1 VTRHPG
7 RILSWL
13 CAAVAC
19 CSLAPRPVAAI
30 EARPVGVARIDI
42 TPAEPIR
49 LTGYAVRKTNALGV
63 EQKLWAKALVL
74 GDEAEG
80 SAVLLTLDLCGISEE
95 TYQAILGRLTV
106 RAGLKPP
113 QVAVACS
120 HTHSGPC
127 TSRWAPNIFAQ
138 DIPAEQQAAIDRYT
152 RELIAKAEQ
161 VVLAALQDR
170 RPARLSWAQGKVGF
184 ASNRRVPQTAG
195 VGLGENTNAPVDRAL
210 PVLRAT
216 EEDGRV
222 RALVAN
228 YACHCT
234 TLGGEF
240 NRVCGDWA
248 GFAQEA
254 LERDHPGALALITIG
269 CGGDSNPSPR
279 GGPDFGLAFARQHG
293 AALAAEAKRLAA
305 QGFTP
310 ISGRLTTRLQHIA
323 LPFGP
328 HFTRAQWEER
338 AAQPSIVGYHA
349 RKYLARLDRG
359 EQLPETLSYYVQTWT
374 FGDELALVFL
384 SGEVVVDYALRL
396 KREFDPARLWV
407 TAYANYVP
415 CYIPSRRILSE
426 GGYEAETSLWYYDR
440 PARLAPQTEDL
451 IVRTVRELMPASF
464 LRAR

>member
-1 VTRHPG
+1 MP
-7 RILSWL
+7 LP
-13 CAAVAC
+13 
-19 CSLAPRPVAAI
+19 APASDT
-30 EARPVGVARIDI
+30 RPVGVARIDI

-49 LTGYAVRKTNALGV
+49 LTGYAARKTNSIGV
-63 EQKLWAKALVL
+63 EQKLWAKALAI
-74 GDEAEG
+74 GSEAEG
-80 SAVLLTLDLCGISEE
+80 PALLLTLDLCGIAEE
-95 TYQAILGRLTV
+95 TYREMIGRLAG
-106 RAGLKPP
+106 RARLKQE
-113 QVAVACS
+113 QVAIACS

-138 DIPAEQQAAIDRYT
+138 DIPPDQQAGLDRYT
-152 RELIAKAEQ
+152 RVLVDQAEQ
-161 VVLAALQDR
+161 VALAALRDR

-184 ASNRRVPQTAG
+184 ASNRRVPQAAG
-195 VGLGENTNAPVDRAL
+195 VGFGDNTNGPADRAL

-216 EEDGRV
+216 GEDGRV

-240 NRVCGDWA
+240 NKVCGDWA
-248 GFAQEA
+248 GYAQEA
-254 LERDHPGALALITIG
+254 LERDHPGAIALITIG

-279 GGPDFGLAFARQHG
+279 GGPDFGLALAKRHG
-293 AALAAEAKRLAA
+293 EALAAEAKRLFA
-305 QGFTP
+305 QEFTP
-310 ISGRLTTRLQHIA
+310 LGGKLTTRLQHIA

-338 AAQPSIVGYHA
+338 ATQPAIVGYHA

-359 EQLPETLSYYVQTWT
+359 EKLPDALSYYVQTWA
-374 FGDELALVFL
+374 FGDDLALVFL

-396 KREFDPARLWV
+396 KTEFDPARLWV

-440 PARLAPQTEDL
+440 PARLAPDAEDL
-451 IVRTVRELMPASF
+451 IVRTVHDLMPTSF